1 MLTPGSFFDLSRFA
15 HAAIFDDVDLVWEAL
30 KKLPEYILGCFGVA
44 PGEHHQPVESMRH
57 LVAISPEAVVEPGAQ
72 LLGPVIVGPRC
83 HLAAGSVLRG
93 PVILG
98 EEVYVGRYS
107 EVKASIVMDLAKVPH
122 LSYVGDSIIGTDVNM
137 GAGAVLSNLKLSWGP
152 ITVHIDGRGY
162 ETGMQKLGAVLG
174 DEVQV
179 GCNAVLDPGTL
190 VGARSWVYPCA
201 CLRGYYPPDHVIK
214 VRQTVEV
221 VAKADGVYPESAFIA
236 QVEESRSRGV
246 EES

>member
-1 MLTPGSFFDLSRFA
+1 MLSPGSFFDLSHFA
-15 HAAIFDDVDLVWEAL
+15 HAAIFDGVDLVWETL
-30 KKLPEYILGCFGVA
+30 RKLPEYILRSFGVA
-44 PGEHHQPVESMRH
+44 SGEHHQPVENMRH
-57 LVAISPEAVVEPGAQ
+57 LVGVSPEAIVEPGAQ

-107 EVKASIVMDLAKVPH
+107 EVKASIVMNQAKVPH

-152 ITVHIDGRGY
+152 ITVHVDGRDY
-162 ETGMQKLGAVLG
+162 ETEMQKLGAVLG
-174 DEVQV
+174 DQVQI
-179 GCNAVLDPGTL
+179 GCNAVLHPGTL

-214 VRQTVEV
+214 VRQTMEV
-221 VAKADGVYPESAFIA
+221 VAKADGVYPESAF
-236 QVEESRSRGV
+236 VEAAPAAPIDAT
-246 EES
+246 

>member
-1 MLTPGSFFDLSRFA
+1 MLSPASFFDLSRFA
-15 HAAIFDDVDLVWEAL
+15 HAAIFDGVDLVWDAL
-30 KKLPEYILGCFGVA
+30 RRLPEYTLQALEVA
-44 PGEHHQPVESMRH
+44 AGDRQH
-57 LVAISPEAVVEPGAQ
+57 LVGDGRGLIGVSPDAIVEPGAQ

-107 EVKASIVMDLAKVPH
+107 EVKASVVMDLAKVPH
-122 LSYVGDSIIGTDVNM
+122 LSYVGDSIIGRDVNM

-152 ITVHIDGRGY
+152 ITVHVDGREY

-174 DEVQV
+174 DEVQI

-190 VGARSWVYPCA
+190 VGTRTWVYPCA
-201 CLRGYYPPDHVIK
+201 CLRGYYPPDQIVKI
-214 VRQTVEV
+214 RQVTEV
-221 VAKADGVYPESAFIA
+221 VAKADGVLPAAFTDATAPPFEIA
-236 QVEESRSRGV
+236 AEKD
-246 EES
+246 

>member
-57 LVAISPEAVVEPGAQ
+57 LIGVSSEAVVEPGAQ

-122 LSYVGDSIIGTDVNM
+122 LSYVGDSIIGNGVNLAAGTITANLRHDRKNIFVNIKGQLIDTGKVKF
-137 GAGAVLSNLKLSWGP
+137 GAIIG
-152 ITVHIDGRGY
+152 DGVK
-162 ETGMQKLGAVLG
+162 TGIHTTLY
-174 DEVQV
+174 
-179 GCNAVLDPGTL
+179 PGTIL
-190 VGARSWVYPCA
+190 NQNTFTTPGEIVKYAS
-201 CLRGYYPPDHVIK
+201 LSK
-214 VRQTVEV
+214 
-221 VAKADGVYPESAFIA
+221 
-236 QVEESRSRGV
+236 
-246 EES
+246 